1 MTAMDHIMPAAR
13 PLLAQPLLPR
23 PRLPLWQMPEL
34 TDGSRPPSTPALA
47 EEENIDDSDNRNGIN
62 GSATPPSDDAL
73 DGRAIAEVLQDQC
86 AQGYAEGWEQGRLEG
101 AEKGYADAIAAAAAA
116 QTALAQDGRRLAAI
130 AARLGASIPALD
142 AAVEEAVAALALEVA
157 RCVIG
162 SEVSRSRDYLV
173 RLIREALAKVP
184 LELGAVAIIVNP
196 ADRDLICR
204 LAPDITDGNAVLVAD
219 DAVEPGD
226 CRVIA
231 DSQTAPAKD
240 LRWRP
245 RATEGIAQV
254 NLSLASRWR
263 AAMLALFEDED
274 K

>member
-1 MTAMDHIMPAAR
+1 MRKAPPPLAR
-13 PLLAQPLLPR
+13 MAEVR
-23 PRLPLWQMPEL
+23 RAIALWQMPEL
-34 TDGSRPPSTPALA
+34 GDGLQPFSAPDLTA
-47 EEENIDDSDNRNGIN
+47 EEHIDDSEDKDAIDDGAAPCSDR
-62 GSATPPSDDAL
+62 PSEEC
-73 DGRAIAEVLQDQC
+73 AIAEVLQDQC
-86 AQGYAEGWEQGRLEG
+86 AKGYAEGWEQGRLEG
-101 AEKGYADAIAAAAAA
+101 AEKGYADAIAAADAA
-116 QTALAQDGRRLAAI
+116 QSALAQQARRLAAI
-130 AARLGASIPALD
+130 AARLGAPIPALD

-184 LELGAVAIIVNP
+184 IELRAIAIIVNP

-204 LAPDITDGNAVLVAD
+204 LAPDIADGNAALVSD
-219 DAVEPGD
+219 DAIEPGD

-231 DSQTAPAKD
+231 DNSASPAKD
-240 LRWRP
+240 MRWRP
-245 RATEGIAQV
+245 RAGEGIAQV

>member
-1 MTAMDHIMPAAR
+1 MPVAP
-13 PLLAQPLLPR
+13 PLLAR
-23 PRLPLWQMPEL
+23 PFLPLWQMPEL
-34 TDGSRPPSTPALA
+34 TDGAHPPSTPALA
-47 EEENIDDSDNRNGIN
+47 EEENIDDSENRNGIN
-62 GSATPPSDDAL
+62 SAATPPSDDPPVEP
-73 DGRAIAEVLQDQC
+73 AIAELPEDHF
-86 AQGYAEGWEQGRLEG
+86 ARGYAKGWEQGRLEG
-101 AEKGYADAIAAAAAA
+101 AEKGHADAVVATEAAE
-116 QTALAQDGRRLAAI
+116 TALAQQARHLAAI
-130 AARLGASIPALD
+130 AGRLGAPIAALD

-184 LELGAVAIIVNP
+184 IELGSVAIIVNP

-204 LAPDITDGNAVLVAD
+204 LAPDIADGNAVLVAD

-231 DSQTAPAKD
+231 DSQAAPAKD

-245 RATEGIAQV
+245 RAADGIAQV
-254 NLSLASRWR
+254 NLSVASRWR

>member
-1 MTAMDHIMPAAR
+1 MLLAR
-13 PLLAQPLLPR
+13 PL
-23 PRLPLWQMPEL
+23 LPLWQMPEL
-34 TDGSRPPSTPALA
+34 ADGSHLPSTPALA
-47 EEENIDDSDNRNGIN
+47 EEEHIDDSKIRDGIN
-62 GSATPPSDDAL
+62 GAATPDDPPVE
-73 DGRAIAEVLQDQC
+73 RTIAELPEDHS
-86 AQGYAEGWEQGRLEG
+86 ARGYAEGWEQGRLEG
-101 AEKGYADAIAAAAAA
+101 AEKGHADAIVAAEAA
-116 QTALAQDGRRLAAI
+116 QTTLAQQARRLATI
-130 AARLGASIPALD
+130 ADRLGAPIPALD

-157 RCVIG
+157 RWVIG
-162 SEVSRSRDYLV
+162 NEVSRSRDYLV

-184 LELGAVAIIVNP
+184 IELGSVAIIVNP

-204 LAPDITDGNAVLVAD
+204 LAPDIADGNAVLVSD

-231 DSQTAPAKD
+231 DSQAAPAKD

-245 RATEGIAQV
+245 RAADGIAQV
-254 NLSLASRWR
+254 NLSIPSRWR